1 MGTLDNLKKY
11 KIILASKSPRRKQ
24 LLENLG
30 VEFII
35 ITKNVKEVYPS
46 NMTPAETALFLSE
59 LKAGAFPE
67 SELDNDTLIIAADT
81 IVSLNGEIM
90 GKPSDYDDAKEI
102 LNKLSG
108 RDHEV
113 ITGVSL
119 KSKTKFR
126 SFSVKTKVHFKKL
139 SDEEIDF
146 YIDKYKPMDKAGA
159 YGIQEWI
166 GYIGIDKIEGSFY
179 NVMGLPTQKL
189 YEELLKF

>member
-1 MGTLDNLKKY
+1 MVTLDNLKKY

-24 LLENLG
+24 LLKDMG
-30 VEFII
+30 IRFKAIS
-35 ITKNVKEVYPS
+35 KNVKEVYPLDM
-46 NMTPAETALFLSE
+46 NPAETALFLSE

-67 SELDNDTLIIAADT
+67 SELDNDTLVIAADT
-81 IVSLNGEIM
+81 IVSLNGKIM
-90 GKPSDYDDAKEI
+90 GKPSNHDDAKKI
-102 LNKLSG
+102 LEKLSG

-119 KSKTKFR
+119 KSKDKFR

-139 SDEEIDF
+139 SNEEIDF
-146 YIDKYKPMDKAGA
+146 YVDHYKPMDKAGA

>member
-1 MGTLDNLKKY
+1 MGTLNNLKKY

-30 VEFII
+30 IDFIVVS
-35 ITKNVKEVYPS
+35 KNVKEVYPE
-46 NMTPAETALFLSE
+46 NMNPTETALFLSE
-59 LKAGAFPE
+59 IKAKAFHK
-67 SELDNDTLIIAADT
+67 SEINDNDLIIAADT

-90 GKPSDYDDAKEI
+90 GKPTDHDNAKEI
-102 LNKLSG
+102 LEKLSG
-108 RDHEV
+108 REHEV
-113 ITGVSL
+113 ITGVCL
-119 KSKTKFR
+119 KSKDKFR
-126 SFSVKTKVHFKKL
+126 SFTVKTKVHFKKL
-139 SDEEIDF
+139 SDKEIDF
-146 YIDKYKPMDKAGA
+146 YVDNYKPMDKAGA

>member
-1 MGTLDNLKKY
+1 MGSLNNLIKY

-24 LLENLG
+24 LLEKLG

-35 ITKNVKEVYPS
+35 LSKNVKEFYPLDMNPS
-46 NMTPAETALFLSE
+46 ETALFLSE
-59 LKAGAFPE
+59 LKANAFSV
-67 SELDNDTLIIAADT
+67 SEIDDDTLIITADT
-81 IVSLNGEIM
+81 IVSLNGKLM
-90 GKPSDYDDAKEI
+90 GKPKDKDDAKNIIKE
-102 LNKLSG
+102 LSG
-108 RDHEV
+108 KNHEV
-113 ITGVSL
+113 ITGVTL

-126 SFSVKTKVHFKKL
+126 SFTVRTKVHFKNL
-139 SDEEIDF
+139 NTEEIDF
-146 YIDKYKPMDKAGA
+146 YVDNFNPIDKAGA

>member
-24 LLENLG
+24 LLKNLG
-30 VEFII
+30 IDFIVVS
-35 ITKNVKEVYPS
+35 KDVKEVYPV
-46 NMTPAETALFLSE
+46 NMSPAETALFLSE
-59 LKAGAFPE
+59 LKAEAFPE
-67 SELDNDTLIIAADT
+67 SEFDNDTLVIAADT
-81 IVSLNGEIM
+81 IVSLNGKIM
-90 GKPSDYDDAKEI
+90 GKPTDYNNAKEI
-102 LNKLSG
+102 LEKLSG
-108 RDHEV
+108 REHEV

-119 KSKTKFR
+119 KSKDKFR

-139 SDEEIDF
+139 SEKEIDF
-146 YIDKYKPMDKAGA
+146 YVDNYKPMDKAGA